1 MSLDFKLTAMEIN
14 EILWRT
20 NKTISTAESC
30 TSGRIASLLTSFPGA
45 SSYFRGGLV
54 AYTDEV
60 KVNMLHVDAN
70 ILKEKTPACE
80 EVVRQMVIGANELFK
95 SDYSIA
101 VSGFA
106 GPGGPDPA
114 TGIRVGTIW
123 IAAGNADNL
132 VTMKLTEDEGREH
145 NIQKAVAAAM
155 HMLTEI
161 IRQDIAEEV
170 AESNDGAVTAAAQ

>member
-1 MSLDFKLTAMEIN
+1 MSLDFKLSAMEIN

-30 TSGRIASLLTSFPGA
+30 TAGRIASLLTSVPGA
-45 SSYFRGGLV
+45 SAYFLGGLV
-54 AYTDEV
+54 AYSDAL
-60 KVNMLHVDAN
+60 KVQMLNVDASV
-70 ILKEKTPACE
+70 IEQQTSVCE
-80 EVVRQMVIGANELFK
+80 EVVRQMAIGACELFK
-95 SDYSIA
+95 TDYAVA

-106 GPGGPDPA
+106 GPGGPDPK

-132 VTMKLTEDEGREH
+132 MTMKLTEDEGREH

-155 HMLTEI
+155 HMLLEI
-161 IRQDIAEEV
+161 IKQDIPEEPEEEGE
-170 AESNDGAVTAAAQ
+170 A